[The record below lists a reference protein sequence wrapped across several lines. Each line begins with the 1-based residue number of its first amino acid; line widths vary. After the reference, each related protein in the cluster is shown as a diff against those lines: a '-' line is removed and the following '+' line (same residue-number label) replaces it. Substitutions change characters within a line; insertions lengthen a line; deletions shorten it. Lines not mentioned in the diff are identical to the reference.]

1 MRARVVVRAD
11 ASPRDDFADVAG
23 LLRQSILMHTVA
35 AVLRAVVAA
44 VERSRVVAI
53 VRARIEAFAQ
63 LGREHCLRNAALFFL
78 TAAVTELVLT
88 GFVPHR
94 SAPAL
99 PRAAWALAAVIAAVP
114 VFAPRAVL
122 AAWDN
127 SITRRLGR

>member
-1 MRARVVVRAD
+1 M
-11 ASPRDDFADVAG
+11 
-23 LLRQSILMHTVA
+23 QTVA
-35 AVLRAVVAA
+35 AMLRAVVAA

-63 LGREHCLRNAALFFL
+63 LGREHRLRNAALFFV
-78 TAAVTELVLT
+78 TAAATELVLT
-88 GFVPHR
+88 GFVPRR

-122 AAWDN
+122 AAWDDRK
-127 SITRRLGR
+127 RRRERARRRN

>member
-1 MRARVVVRAD
+1 
-11 ASPRDDFADVAG
+11 
-23 LLRQSILMHTVA
+23 MHTVA

-44 VERSRVVAI
+44 VERSRVVAML
-53 VRARIEAFAQ
+53 RARIDAFAQ
-63 LGREHCLRNAALFFL
+63 LGREQRLRNAALFFV

-99 PRAAWALAAVIAAVP
+99 PRAAWALAAVIAAAP

-122 AAWDN
+122 AAWDDWKHRR
-127 SITRRLGR
+127 TRRPPE